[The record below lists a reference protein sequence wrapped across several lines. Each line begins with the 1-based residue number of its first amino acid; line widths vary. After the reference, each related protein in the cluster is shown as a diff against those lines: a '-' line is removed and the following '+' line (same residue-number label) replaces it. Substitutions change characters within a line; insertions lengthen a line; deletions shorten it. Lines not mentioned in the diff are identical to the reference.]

1 MPVVF
6 AVIGL
11 VLGAMTGSF
20 AGALAVAA
28 LGYAIGLHIT
38 FKQRID
44 ELEHGIELVRL
55 ARERRDAG
63 DPEPAPA
70 RTPEPRVAPVYQRG
84 DPPVPDPAAAAAA
97 CTSAPTRATP
107 RAQAS
112 RRRPTGLAATR
123 SLRGV
128 AAGSAR
134 VAAAASEERRRRGIP
149 ARHQLDP
156 RLVPRR
162 QHRRAHRR
170 GGPVHRRRLPAQ
182 VRRRPQPAADRIPSR
197 RRCARRRS
205 RC

>member
-70 RTPEPRVAPVYQRG
+70 GRVC
-84 DPPVPDPAAAAAA
+84 AAV
-97 CTSAPTRATP
+97 ATP
-107 RAQAS
+107 SWVGVAGLMVSPWVGLGS
-112 RRRPTGLAATR
+112 RPALAAVTV
-123 SLRGV
+123 G
-128 AAGSAR
+128 
-134 VAAAASEERRRRGIP
+134 
-149 ARHQLDP
+149 
-156 RLVPRR
+156 VPRT
-162 QHRRAHRR
+162 
-170 GGPVHRRRLPAQ
+170 V
-182 VRRRPQPAADRIPSR
+182 SR
-197 RRCARRRS
+197 
-205 RC
+205 